1 MPDPYETHTAQR
13 MAIMNP
19 GSMHEMDRK
28 WSREIG
34 WASEVYRERANAIHS
49 ATTSGKRLQPVAR
62 DFLRSPHAKLVSAY
76 KALGGSADPD
86 QVRALSM
93 QVNAWA
99 TDYPPIRWYPKTKPD
114 GSSRPICMLPPALKA
129 AHYLIRE
136 VISQQTVPN
145 GKLFGIPGASRDDLA
160 RQLKQLQN
168 SGYVYLAKTDV
179 IDCYQSINPDAL
191 YSLPLPQEVTRRA
204 LDTRSLCFS
213 VTHHPDNAS
222 QAKQDFG
229 SSGSIYEI
237 DHNVSGPKGLM
248 QGSPASGVVLA
259 HLLIGLPDRADT
271 KVMICFDNIVI
282 AARTPAGTRAMADT
296 LTAHL
301 ERCPAGPLAM
311 CEPEYADDT
320 PLDFLGY
327 RFDPNRNDIG
337 IADDARSRL
346 EERLGIAEQMDMA
359 RLHAL
364 LGTYADAAADPN
376 QITPASPLL
385 DAPPINTWRVLRDW
399 RAGFP
404 AVRSDGPDF
413 SHYLRTSAD
422 ANVDHPAFSHL
433 HENLFAEPGTREND
447 AIRAILK
454 RHLKQAELNT
464 NPIRKTDQ

>member
-1 MPDPYETHTAQR
+1 
-13 MAIMNP
+13 
-19 GSMHEMDRK
+19 MDRK

-34 WASEVYRERANAIHS
+34 WAYEVYHQRAEAIRS
-49 ATTSGKRLQPVAR
+49 APKSGKRLQPVIR

-76 KALGGSADPD
+76 KALGGGADPD
-86 QVRALSM
+86 QVRSLSR
-93 QVNAWA
+93 QVDAWA
-99 TDYPPIRWYPKTKPD
+99 TDYPSIRWHPKAKPD
-114 GSSRPICMLPPALKA
+114 GSSRPICILPPALKA
-129 AHYLIRE
+129 AHHLIRE

-145 GKLFGIPGASRDDLA
+145 GTLFGIPGASRDDLA

-168 SGYVYLAKTDV
+168 SGYIYLAKTDV

-222 QAKQDFG
+222 QSKQDFG

-259 HLLIGLPDRADT
+259 HLLVGLPDRADT

-282 AARTPAGTRAMADT
+282 AARTPTGSRAMADT
-296 LTAHL
+296 LAARF

-311 CEPEYADDT
+311 CEPEYADAT

-327 RFDPNRNDIG
+327 RFDPNRDDIG
-337 IADDARSRL
+337 ITEGALSQL
-346 EERLGIAEQMDMA
+346 EERLGFAEQKDME

-364 LGTYADAAADPN
+364 LETYEKAAANPT

-385 DAPPINTWRVLRDW
+385 DAPPVNAWRVLRDW

-404 AVRSDGPDF
+404 AARSDGPEL
-413 SHYLRTSAD
+413 SHYLRTSVD
-422 ANVDHPAFSHL
+422 ATIAHPRFNHL
-433 HENLFAEPGTREND
+433 HENLFAEPGRWEND
-447 AIRAILK
+447 AICAILK
-454 RHLKQAELNT
+454 RHLKQAEPNT
-464 NPIRKTDQ
+464 NPNRKTDQ

>member
-1 MPDPYETHTAQR
+1 MSDPCDTHTAQR
-13 MAIMNP
+13 VANMHP
-19 GSMHEMDRK
+19 GSMLEMDRK

-34 WASEVYRERANAIHS
+34 WAYEVYHQRAEAIHS
-49 ATTSGKRLQPVAR
+49 ATTSGKRLQPVIR

-76 KALGGSADPD
+76 KALGGRANPD
-86 QVRALSM
+86 QVRALSR

-114 GSSRPICMLPPALKA
+114 GSSRPICVLPPAPKA

-136 VISQQTVPN
+136 VINQQTAPN
-145 GKLFGIPGASRDDLA
+145 GSLFGIPGASRDDLA

-168 SGYVYLAKTDV
+168 FGYVYLAKTDV

-213 VTHHPDNAS
+213 VIHHPDNAS

-229 SSGSIYEI
+229 SSESIYETE
-237 DHNVSGPKGLM
+237 HNVSGPKGLM

-259 HLLIGLPDRADT
+259 HLLVGLSDSADT

-282 AARTPAGTRAMADT
+282 ASRTPAGTRAMADT
-296 LTAHL
+296 LAAHL

-311 CEPEYADDT
+311 CEPEYADNA

-327 RFDPNRNDIG
+327 RFDPNRVDVG
-337 IADDARSRL
+337 IAEDALSRL
-346 EERLGIAEQMDMA
+346 EERLGFAEQMDTERLNA
-359 RLHAL
+359 RLEAHEQ
-364 LGTYADAAADPN
+364 AAGDPT
-376 QITPASPLL
+376 QITPASPFL
-385 DAPPINTWRVLRDW
+385 DAAPASIWRVLRDW

-404 AVRSDGPDF
+404 AAHPDGPEL
-413 SHYLRTSAD
+413 SHYLRTSTD
-422 ANVDHPAFSHL
+422 ATFNHPVFSHL
-433 HENLFAEPGTREND
+433 HEHLFAEPGTWENE

-454 RHLKQAELNT
+454 RHFDEHSQTQINSRKQ
-464 NPIRKTDQ
+464 NP

>member
-1 MPDPYETHTAQR
+1 M
-13 MAIMNP
+13 
-19 GSMHEMDRK
+19 
-28 WSREIG
+28 
-34 WASEVYRERANAIHS
+34 
-49 ATTSGKRLQPVAR
+49 
-62 DFLRSPHAKLVSAY
+62 
-76 KALGGSADPD
+76 
-86 QVRALSM
+86 
-93 QVNAWA
+93 NAWA
-99 TDYPPIRWYPKTKPD
+99 TDYSSIRWYPKTKTD
-114 GSSRPICMLPPALKA
+114 GSSRPICILPPALKA
-129 AHYLIRE
+129 VHYLIRE
-136 VISQQTVPN
+136 VISRQTTPN
-145 GKLFGIPGASRDDLA
+145 GTLYGIPGASRDDLA
-160 RQLKQLQN
+160 RQLKRLQN

-259 HLLIGLPDRADT
+259 HLLVGLSDSADE

-296 LTAHL
+296 LAAHL

-311 CEPEYADDT
+311 CEPEYADSR

-327 RFDPNRNDIG
+327 RFDPNREDIG
-337 IADDARSRL
+337 IAEDALSRL
-346 EERLGIAEQMDMA
+346 EERPGIAEQMHME

-364 LGTYADAAADPN
+364 LEAYEHAAADPT

-385 DAPPINTWRVLRDW
+385 DAPPASIWRVLRDW

-404 AVRSDGPDF
+404 AARSDGPEL

-422 ANVDHPAFSHL
+422 ANIDHPVFSHL
-433 HENLFAEPGTREND
+433 HEHLFADPGTWESC

-454 RHLKQAELNT
+454 RHFTQAGPHTDPN
-464 NPIRKTDQ
+464 RRTDQ

>member
-1 MPDPYETHTAQR
+1 MSDPCEVPNAQR
-13 MAIMNP
+13 MAIMNL
-19 GSMHEMDRK
+19 GSKFHMDRK

-34 WASEVYRERANAIHS
+34 WAYEVYHQRAEAIHS
-49 ATTSGKRLQPVAR
+49 ATMSGKRPQPVTR

-86 QVRALSM
+86 QVRALSR
-93 QVNAWA
+93 QVDAWA

-114 GSSRPICMLPPALKA
+114 RSSRPICVLPPALKA
-129 AHYLIRE
+129 AQYLIRE
-136 VISQQTVPN
+136 VINQQTAPN
-145 GKLFGIPGASRDDLA
+145 GSLFGIPGASRDDLA

-179 IDCYQSINPDAL
+179 VDCYQSINPDAL

-204 LDTRSLCFS
+204 LDTRSLHFS
-213 VTHHPDNAS
+213 VTHHPNNAS

-229 SSGSIYEI
+229 SSGSIYGT

-259 HLLIGLPDRADT
+259 HLLVGLSDSANAR
-271 KVMICFDNIVI
+271 VMICFDNIVI

-296 LTAHL
+296 LAVYL

-311 CEPEYADDT
+311 CEPEFSDDT
-320 PLDFLGY
+320 PMDFLGY
-327 RFDPNRNDIG
+327 RFDPSRDDIG
-337 IADDARSRL
+337 IAEDALSRL
-346 EERLGIAEQMDMA
+346 EERLGIAEQVDME

-364 LGTYADAAADPN
+364 LETYEQSAADPT
-376 QITPASPLL
+376 QITPANPLL
-385 DAPPINTWRVLRDW
+385 DAPPVSAWRVLRDW

-404 AVRSDGPDF
+404 AARSDGPEL

-422 ANVDHPAFSHL
+422 ATIDHPRISHL
-433 HENLFAEPGTREND
+433 HENLFADPGTWEND

-454 RHLKQAELNT
+454 RHCDE
-464 NPIRKTDQ
+464 RG